1 MIELLPFHTM
11 STSQK
16 STTLYP
22 RSKLFREHEQ
32 AKLNKQKPFPRSR
45 LFRSESKWI
54 SISVSDLFSLTE
66 QMKTTTIDR
75 VKHVSKPKPVDRD
88 MTEGEK
94 FWYQVNNRKG
104 NEWYDEE

>member
-1 MIELLPFHTM
+1 M
-11 STSQK
+11 SSQPTLNATLNAK
-16 STTLYP
+16 LYP

-45 LFRSESKWI
+45 LFRSECNRSECNRSE
-54 SISVSDLFSLTE
+54 SICNPVSVSDLFSLTE
-66 QMKTTTIDR
+66 QMQNVTIKVEKADL
-75 VKHVSKPKPVDRD
+75 SK
-88 MTEGEK
+88 MTEREK